1 MFVKDFVNLLK
12 PEVNV
17 RYRGVNNSQSG
28 FKYYD
33 TPEKLGLM
41 VFDSVVKIEGN
52 TVDIFVKSENV
63 RPFLDFE
70 EFSSVTGYK
79 LGDTISFRF
88 SRRPVDECSMKITD
102 YKDRKLW
109 NHDDTYLGF
118 DAHFLHEYRKN
129 GEWLPFGVVI
139 K

>member
-12 PEVNV
+12 PEVIV

-33 TPEKLGLM
+33 TPEKQGLM
-41 VFDSVVKIEGN
+41 VFDIL
-52 TVDIFVKSENV
+52 VKSENV

-88 SRRPVDECSMKITD
+88 SRRPVDECSMRITD

-109 NHDDTYLGF
+109 NHDGTYLGF
-118 DAHFLHEYRKN
+118 NAHFLHEYRKN